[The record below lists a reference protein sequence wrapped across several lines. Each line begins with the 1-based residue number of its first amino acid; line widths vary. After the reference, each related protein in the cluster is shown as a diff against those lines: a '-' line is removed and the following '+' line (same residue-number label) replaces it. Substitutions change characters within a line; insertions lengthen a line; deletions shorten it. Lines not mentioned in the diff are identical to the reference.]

1 MEEYISNI
9 IETGLDYIPDFTMK
23 EVVILSVSLLLCLLF
38 AMFGYRLLKLF
49 VAFFNLLFGAFVGL
63 ALADF
68 LKLDDTFHL
77 VLLLVFAVLFS
88 LVGFFVYK
96 LGLFM
101 VVASSV
107 FSAAIAVLPEFVQS
121 EYLVPASL
129 AAALLLGIFAAF
141 FVRPIVII
149 VSATAGGVMFAN
161 LLMDFVL
168 SRIKTLDPSGVT
180 AAVVL
185 VMGGLIAVFGIYW
198 QFTHTEKE

>member
-1 MEEYISNI
+1 MEEYINNI

-23 EVVILSVSLLLCLLF
+23 EAVILAVSLLLCLLF

-149 VSATAGGVMFAN
+149 VSATAGGVMFVN

>member
-23 EVVILSVSLLLCLLF
+23 EAVILAVSLLLCLLF

-149 VSATAGGVMFAN
+149 VSATAGGVMFVN

>member
-9 IETGLDYIPDFTMK
+9 IEMGLDYIPDFTMK

-107 FSAAIAVLPEFVQS
+107 FSAAIAVLSAFVQS

>member
-77 VLLLVFAVLFS
+77 VLLLVFAVLFA

-107 FSAAIAVLPEFVQS
+107 FSAAIAVLPAFVQS

>member
-1 MEEYISNI
+1 M
-9 IETGLDYIPDFTMK
+9 
-23 EVVILSVSLLLCLLF
+23 
-38 AMFGYRLLKLF
+38 
-49 VAFFNLLFGAFVGL
+49 GASI
-63 ALADF
+63 
-68 LKLDDTFHL
+68 
-77 VLLLVFAVLFS
+77 S

>member
-9 IETGLDYIPDFTMK
+9 IEMGLDYIPDFTMK

-107 FSAAIAVLPEFVQS
+107 FSAAIAALPAFVQS

>member
-107 FSAAIAVLPEFVQS
+107 FSAAIAVLSAFVQS

>member
-107 FSAAIAVLPEFVQS
+107 FSAAIAVLPAFVQS

-141 FVRPIVII
+141 
-149 VSATAGGVMFAN
+149 
-161 LLMDFVL
+161 
-168 SRIKTLDPSGVT
+168 SRFLPS
-180 AAVVL
+180 
-185 VMGGLIAVFGIYW
+185 
-198 QFTHTEKE
+198 

>member
-9 IETGLDYIPDFTMK
+9 IEMGLDYIPDFTMK

-107 FSAAIAVLPEFVQS
+107 FSAAIAVLPAFVQS